1 MSTVAWPSGTSAGLP
16 RQEDAPGDAEQ
27 PALRSLDV
35 ERVRADFPILQREV
49 NGRRMV
55 YLDSANTSHKPR
67 QVLDTLAEHYAR
79 HNANVARSVHTLGT
93 EATEAYEGAR
103 ATVAAFIGAATPD
116 EVVFTKNSTEAINL
130 VAYAFLGASLRGA
143 SSPDG
148 GGRFALGPGDEVVI
162 SEMEHHSN
170 IVPWQLLCER
180 TGATLRWF
188 GITDDGRLDESDVD
202 SLITER
208 TKIVSFVH
216 MSNILGTVNPTA
228 RITARARE
236 VGALVMLDCSQSV
249 PHMPVNVADLG
260 VDFIAFTGHKMCGP
274 TGIGVLWGRAELLAA
289 MPPFLGGGSMIETV
303 TMERTTFM
311 PPPARFEAGTPPI
324 AQAVGLGAAIDY
336 LTGIGMPAVRRHE
349 QELTAYALQA
359 LATVPGLRLF
369 GPAEPVDRGGIL
381 SFAMDGIHPHDV
393 GQVLDAEG
401 IQVRVGH
408 HCARPVCAR
417 FGVPATTRVSLYLY
431 NTTEEIDALVR
442 GLEAVRKV
450 FG

>member
-1 MSTVAWPSGTSAGLP
+1 MSTVASPPGIPAGTPRHEDVRRSA
-16 RQEDAPGDAEQ
+16 Q
-27 PALRSLDV
+27 PAPQALDV
-35 ERVRADFPILQREV
+35 EAVRADFPILDREV

-55 YLDSANTSHKPR
+55 YLDSGNTSHKPR
-67 QVLDTLAEHYAR
+67 QVLDALAEHYAR
-79 HNANVARSVHTLGT
+79 HNANVAGSVHTLGT

-103 ATVAAFIGAATPD
+103 EKVAAFIGAATPD

-130 VAYAFLGASLRGA
+130 VAYAFTNGVG
-143 SSPDG
+143 P
-148 GGRFALGPGDEVVI
+148 FALGPGDEVVI

-188 GITDDGRLDESDVD
+188 RITDDGRLDLSDMD
-202 SLITER
+202 SQITER
-208 TKIVSFVH
+208 TKIVSVVH

-228 RITARARE
+228 AISARARE

-249 PHMPVNVADLG
+249 PHLPVDVADLG

-274 TGIGVLWGRAELLAA
+274 TGIGVLWGRGELLAA

-336 LTGIGMPAVRRHE
+336 LTGLGMPAIRRHE
-349 QELTAYALQA
+349 QELTGYALQA

-381 SFAMDGIHPHDV
+381 SFALDGIHPHDV

-417 FGVPATTRVSLYLY
+417 FGVPAMTRASLYLY
-431 NTTEEIDALVR
+431 NTREEIDALVR
-442 GLEAVRKV
+442 GLETVRKV